1 MCYNECRE
9 RGAGKMRSCP
19 VDVIA
24 VCSADGQ
31 IRPLRFRLE
40 DGSRGIFR
48 VNVDEIVSVKDIQ
61 HVGVEAQV
69 FVCKSVFCGKEFTFE
84 LKYMIRSHSWRLN
97 QGV

>member
-1 MCYNECRE
+1 M
-9 RGAGKMRSCP
+9 
-19 VDVIA
+19 DVIA
-24 VCSADGQ
+24 VCNADGQ

-48 VNVDEIVSVKDIQ
+48 VNVDEVVSVKDIQ

-69 FVCKSVFCGKEFTFE
+69 FVCKSIFCGKELTFE

-97 QGV
+97 REL